1 MWTWEGPSAGEIEGI
16 TMDPVN
22 KVGLQSSTLG
32 LTHQSNPA
40 PAASGTGAPN
50 IVSGNA
56 ASQEPQ
62 QSQAKVPVDDKNKA
76 SAVDE
81 FLKNL
86 KSATMRLRISQDD
99 TLGIFVYQSVD
110 PVSGKVQE
118 QYPSK
123 ERLQQLAYLATLD
136 SKDRGTSA

>member
-1 MWTWEGPSAGEIEGI
+1 
-16 TMDPVN
+16 MDPVN
-22 KVGLQSSTLG
+22 KVGIQSSTLG
-32 LTHQSNPA
+32 LTHQSNPT
-40 PAASGTGAPN
+40 PPTSGAGAPN
-50 IVSGNA
+50 TVSGDVA
-56 ASQEPQ
+56 AQQPQ
-62 QSQAKVPVDDKNKA
+62 KSHAKAPVDGKGKA

-118 QYPSK
+118 QYPSE
-123 ERLQQLAYLATLD
+123 ERLKQLAYFATLD

>member
-1 MWTWEGPSAGEIEGI
+1 
-16 TMDPVN
+16 MDPVN

-32 LTHQSNPA
+32 LTHQSNPTSA
-40 PAASGTGAPN
+40 TSGSGAPN
-50 IVSGNA
+50 TVSGDA
-56 ASQEPQ
+56 ISQKPQ
-62 QSQAKVPVDDKNKA
+62 QSQAKAPVDRKDKG
-76 SAVDE
+76 SAVDD

-118 QYPSK
+118 QYPSE
-123 ERLQQLAYLATLD
+123 ERLKQLAYFATLE